1 MSAVPADLH
10 ALGWVDGLVALC
22 LAVPAIRGW
31 QTGIVPGLLRLG
43 GILGG
48 AWMGW
53 AFTPELKDH
62 ALRLVPGL
70 GPSTAPW
77 FCALASAL
85 LGWGVGGLAGWLW
98 NRSTRD
104 NPVGWIDRGSGAVLG
119 LAKGAA
125 LVVVL
130 LAAAQVA
137 IPSAR
142 SDIRT
147 SQVGRLELLPMV
159 ESVASWGLRAV
170 RERRLIP

>member
-10 ALGWVDGLVALC
+10 ALGWVDGLVVLC
-22 LAVPAIRGW
+22 LAVPTIRGW

-43 GILGG
+43 GIVGG
-48 AWMGW
+48 AWIGW
-53 AFTPELKDH
+53 AFTPELKGI

-70 GPSTAPW
+70 VPSTVPW
-77 FCALASAL
+77 FCALGCAL
-85 LGWGVGGLAGWLW
+85 LGWGAGGFAGWLW

-104 NPVGWIDRGSGAVLG
+104 NPVGWIDRGSGAALG

-130 LAAAQVA
+130 LAAVQAA

-142 SDIRT
+142 ADIRS
-147 SQVGRLELLPMV
+147 SQTGRLEVLPFI

-170 RERRLIP
+170 RERRVIP